1 LALATTLHRLRL
13 QSGKSI
19 YQLMMLTGLDQA
31 FIGRLEKGTKGA
43 SRGTVIRLGLALVH
57 DCDTVSLHDVDEL
70 LMDAEFAPLV
80 HPKELA
86 NPR

>member
-13 QSGKSI
+13 KSGKSI
-19 YQLMMLTGLDQA
+19 YELAKLTGLDQA

-43 SRGTVIRLGLALVH
+43 SRETVIRLGLALVH

-80 HPKELA
+80 RPKELESS
-86 NPR
+86 R